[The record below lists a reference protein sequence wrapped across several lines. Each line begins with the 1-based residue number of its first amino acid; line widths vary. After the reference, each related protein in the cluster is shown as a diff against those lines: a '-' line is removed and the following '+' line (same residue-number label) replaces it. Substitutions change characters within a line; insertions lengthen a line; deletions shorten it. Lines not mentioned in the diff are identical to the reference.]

1 MLTALGMESV
11 LRPYSDCTT
20 YRERAKAPGRH
31 GLLTNPHDDMS
42 RMASNPAKQ
51 LVAADVFT
59 AGVRARGPLKRNPQL
74 TAVPLQ
80 VGAISATFGR
90 NMRVAP
96 GQLIVIGMSID
107 HVQRG
112 SYRKL
117 EGLAPRCCLSG
128 TVRIGK
134 DGFVRCIRRQIPGA
148 GDLLW
153 RTGRHQ
159 TPVYFGYP
167 VRA

>member
-59 AGVRARGPLKRNPQL
+59 AGVRARESLKEK
-74 TAVPLQ
+74 
-80 VGAISATFGR
+80 SAAHR
-90 NMRVAP
+90 RAAP
-96 GQLIVIGMSID
+96 GWSNIGNIGIC
-107 HVQRG
+107 G
-112 SYRKL
+112 SAL
-117 EGLAPRCCLSG
+117 
-128 TVRIGK
+128 VN
-134 DGFVRCIRRQIPGA
+134 
-148 GDLLW
+148 
-153 RTGRHQ
+153 
-159 TPVYFGYP
+159 
-167 VRA
+167 